1 MTAIGSC
8 LFLAPAVSVWHA
20 TVDQGLALTETSPVY
35 EVRRQPALDLTD
47 EVTLEAWIKPHPM
60 PTRGG
65 RILDKSVPGTNDGYM
80 LDTWPGNSLR
90 LVTANGHCR
99 HDAKLPGDRWTHVAG
114 VYSASRRIMKL
125 YVDGEEV
132 ATRSDGAFAPMALT
146 RVPLCV
152 GADPQGGNRFLG
164 HIQRAAVYARALTAE
179 EVAARTR
186 APEPLASLLGEWAL
200 GSTVGD
206 RIEPV
211 AGTLVLRRSGP
222 ARYVGSAPPP
232 EGRLSLWYRQP
243 AHKWVEALPVGNG
256 RLGAMVF
263 GAVDDERIQLNEDTI
278 WAGPPVPEDVKGAH
292 KAIARAREL
301 IFAGRFREA
310 EKQVQEEAMGPRIS
324 PRSYQ
329 PLGDLGLLLDLEGD
343 VHDYRRHLDL
353 DTAVATTRFVVG
365 DTLLQRDVF
374 ASSKDQ
380 VLVVHLSANRPGRI
394 TTTVELTRAT
404 GAHTRTLGDDTLVL
418 HGQAAH
424 GDSHRGVK
432 FEARLRVALH
442 GGRVST
448 AGAQLRIEGADSA
461 TLTLAAATDYNR
473 HDPAS
478 PLDHDLG
485 QVCAQTLSAAAAKP
499 YTRLKEDSVLEHQ
512 RLFRRVSL
520 DLGGSTRAKDPTD
533 GRLEALRTGTPDPDL
548 VALYFQYGRY
558 LLVCSSRPGCMP
570 ANLQGIWNEHMEA
583 PWNSDYHTNIN
594 LQMNYWPAEVT
605 NLAECHAP
613 FFDFVEG
620 LVASGQRTARDMFG
634 CRGFCAGHTTDA
646 WRWTTPVGQVVY
658 GMWVMGGA
666 WCTQHFMEHVR
677 FTGDTEFLRDRAY
690 PILKQASLFF
700 LDWLVEHPQTGRL
713 VSGPDNSP
721 ENRFTAPDGSR
732 VSLSMGCAM
741 DQEIVW
747 ETLSNC
753 LESARNLGIE
763 DDFTGEVRRALERL
777 APPQIGADGRL
788 QEWGDPFP
796 EPEPGHRHMSHL
808 FALYPGRQFN
818 LTNAPDMVAA
828 ARKSIDHRL
837 AHGGGHTGW
846 SRAWIINFWARFRE
860 ADKAHEN
867 VLALLRQSTL
877 PNLFDN
883 HPPFQIDGNF
893 GGTAGIAEMLLQSH
907 EYLEDDEEQ
916 RAVVR
921 LLPALPAAW
930 AGGSV
935 QGLRARGG
943 FEVDIEWAEGSLRR
957 ARLRSLLGT
966 SCLVRY
972 ADQTWSLATKPG
984 SEHTVP

>member
-1 MTAIGSC
+1 MTAIG
-8 LFLAPAVSVWHA
+8 LILAPAVSAWQA
-20 TVDQGLALTETSPVY
+20 AAGEGLALTETSPVY
-35 EVRRQPALDLTD
+35 EVRRQPALNLTD
-47 EVTLEAWIKPHPM
+47 EVTLEAWIKPDRM
-60 PTRGG
+60 PKRGG

-99 HDAKLPGDRWTHVAG
+99 HDAKLTGDRWIHVAG

-125 YVDGEEV
+125 YVDGKEV
-132 ATRSDGAFAPMALT
+132 ASRADGAFPPMTLT
-146 RVPLCV
+146 PVPLCI
-152 GADPQGGNRFLG
+152 GADPRGGNRFLG
-164 HIQRAAVYARALTAE
+164 RISRAAVYARALTGRELAARARTPE
-179 EVAARTR
+179 TLDGLLGDWTLGVAA
-186 APEPLASLLGEWAL
+186 
-200 GSTVGD
+200 GD
-206 RIEPV
+206 RVEPV
-211 AGTLVLRRSGP
+211 AGTLALRRSGP
-222 ARYVGSAPPP
+222 VRYEGNAPPP
-232 EGRLSLWYRQP
+232 ESRLSLWYRQP

-263 GAVDDERIQLNEDTI
+263 GGVDEERIQLNEDTV
-278 WAGPPVPEDVKGAH
+278 WAGPPVPQDVKGAER
-292 KAIARAREL
+292 AIAKAREL
-301 IFAGRFREA
+301 IFAGHVRQA
-310 EKQVQEEAMGPRIS
+310 EELVQAQVMGPRIS

-329 PLGDLGLLLDLEGD
+329 TLGDMGLLFDLDGD
-343 VHDYRRHLDL
+343 VRDYRRDLNL
-353 DTAVATTRFVVG
+353 DTAIATIRFVAG
-365 DTLLQRDVF
+365 DTLHRREVF
-374 ASSKDQ
+374 ASTPSQ
-380 VLVVHLSANRPGRI
+380 VLVVRLGANRPGRI
-394 TTTVELTRAT
+394 TTNVELTRSA
-404 GAHTRTLGDDTLVL
+404 GARLDTLGANTLVL
-418 HGQAAH
+418 RGQAAH
-424 GDSHRGVK
+424 GDAHRGVT
-432 FEARLRVALH
+432 FEARLQVAAE
-442 GGRVST
+442 GGRVTSD
-448 AGAQLRIEGADSA
+448 GGRLRIEGADSA
-461 TLTLAAATDYNR
+461 LLTLAAATDYN
-473 HDPAS
+473 HDDPTS
-478 PLDHDLG
+478 PLDRDLD
-485 QVCAQTLSAAAAKP
+485 TLCSRTLTAASAKTYEQLRQDHVA
-499 YTRLKEDSVLEHQ
+499 EHQ

-520 DLGGSTRAKDPTD
+520 DLEGAARAAAPTD
-533 GRLEALRTGTPDPDL
+533 ERLEAVRGRTPDPDL

-558 LLVCSSRPGCMP
+558 LLISSSRPGCMP

-583 PWNSDYHTNIN
+583 PWNSDYHVNIN

-613 FFDFVEG
+613 YFDFIEG
-620 LVASGQRTARDMFG
+620 LLPSGKRTARDMFG

-646 WRWTTPVGQVVY
+646 WRWTTPMGQVVY

-677 FTGDTEFLRDRAY
+677 FTGDTQFLRDRAY
-690 PILKQASLFF
+690 PILKEASLFF

-753 LESARNLGIE
+753 LEAADQLGVA
-763 DDFTGEVRRALERL
+763 DDFTGEVRRTLERL
-777 APPQIGADGRL
+777 ARPQIGSDGRL
-788 QEWGDPFP
+788 LEWGEPFA

-818 LTNAPDMVAA
+818 LTNAPEMVAA
-828 ARKSIDHRL
+828 ARRSIDHRL

-867 VLALLRQSTL
+867 VLALLRKSTL

-907 EYLEDDEEQ
+907 ESVGGDSDP
-916 RAVVR
+916 RTVVR

-930 AGGSV
+930 ADGSV
-935 QGLRARGG
+935 KGLRARGG
-943 FEVDIEWAEGSLRR
+943 FEIDITWADGRLER
-957 ARLRSLLGT
+957 ARLRSLLGKP
-966 SCLVRY
+966 CVVRY
-972 ADQTWSLATKPG
+972 ADQTWELATEPG
-984 SEHTVP
+984 AEYTVP